1 MVSVAADIGVQACL
15 TLGDVIISS
24 PITENLLELIMNN
37 GGVDFLQNLEN
48 VSARRV
54 EFFEAG
60 FHLPSLSDIHMP
72 EWPKGLTLEHLIKI
86 LETPQAKI
94 TMLAASLTKYG
105 YDARRKWKKKKKL
118 KRSYDDTYE
127 KIKKTENIIASL
139 AQQSTLYR
147 CNEERKN
154 EERKKEM
161 EDNVFNSS
169 LQLDITKNELR
180 QSHRNLSKAL
190 GWCIL
195 DSNVGIQ
202 KNSQKLTMIGN
213 QMTTAIKTINSMGK
227 DMKDTKEEVTDLNS
241 KLYGKKES
249 DNDEEKKG
257 DIHEM
262 KANLKKLADELI
274 VEKKDET
281 GKVISTEISFDKKL
295 KEWEK
300 KREKGLKDAFDLEKS
315 RLKGEQLQTQRNHA
329 THHNVKTGKYY
340 LLYLKQYKSVFF
352 GRVTKIDHE
361 GVHIIFFDDVFPLQY
376 VLFNRLYKKK
386 ESLDFP
392 NSLQLPLHRRC
403 EILYFH
409 QNYQN
414 SLTFKN
420 RKKNNPLYARDD
432 FLCNMYNCN
441 FDGNDENEAFERLSP
456 GNIKLPVCSDG
467 SAKSLETL
475 VYKAHKCI
483 TSTDI
488 SQIMHEINHWK
499 IYDKGFWSDV
509 KKPHYLINAE
519 SKNNGRALRVW
530 MRKNRLPAI
539 ISDEDGTWEDDLMK
553 ITTRMYRIFEKF
565 GNGQTDNEM
574 KNRFYPPPPQP
585 AIPRNTSS
593 GCAIF

>member
-118 KRSYDDTYE
+118 KRSFDDTYE

-361 GVHIIFFDDVFPLQY
+361 GAHIIFMDDVFPLQY

-386 ESLDFP
+386 
-392 NSLQLPLHRRC
+392 
-403 EILYFH
+403 
-409 QNYQN
+409 
-414 SLTFKN
+414 
-420 RKKNNPLYARDD
+420 
-432 FLCNMYNCN
+432 
-441 FDGNDENEAFERLSP
+441 
-456 GNIKLPVCSDG
+456 
-467 SAKSLETL
+467 
-475 VYKAHKCI
+475 
-483 TSTDI
+483 
-488 SQIMHEINHWK
+488 
-499 IYDKGFWSDV
+499 
-509 KKPHYLINAE
+509 
-519 SKNNGRALRVW
+519 RV
-530 MRKNRLPAI
+530 
-539 ISDEDGTWEDDLMK
+539 
-553 ITTRMYRIFEKF
+553 
-565 GNGQTDNEM
+565 
-574 KNRFYPPPPQP
+574 
-585 AIPRNTSS
+585 
-593 GCAIF
+593 